1 MARLT
6 LNNEGGYASGTITVF
21 GTKGG
26 QEDVTIV
33 AGAHVTLL
41 GGFQQGGDT
50 LHFAGNAADY
60 TVVRTGTTIM
70 FTDDAGTSVSL
81 PVGPNGVTT
90 LTFADGSF
98 DARYR
103 SEEHTSELQSLM
115 RISYAVF
122 CLKKKKQNN
131 HNRV

>member
-41 GGFQQGGDT
+41 GGFEQGGDT

-90 LTFADGSF
+90 LPFADGPF
-98 DARYR
+98 DAGYSDGDGFIAAQLTPACPDTLR
-103 SEEHTSELQSLM
+103 SAGDGGSD
-115 RISYAVF
+115 
-122 CLKKKKQNN
+122 
-131 HNRV
+131 